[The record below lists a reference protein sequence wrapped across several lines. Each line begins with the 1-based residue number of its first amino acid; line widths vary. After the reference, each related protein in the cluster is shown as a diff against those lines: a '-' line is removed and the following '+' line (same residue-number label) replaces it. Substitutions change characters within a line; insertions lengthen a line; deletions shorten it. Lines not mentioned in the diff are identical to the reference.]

1 MESAFDDPMLQRIRA
16 QRISAQRISAQLI
29 RTGQLYRDA
38 KVFDWNDT
46 VGIMCIDT

>member
-1 MESAFDDPMLQRIRA
+1 MLQRIRA
-16 QRISAQRISAQLI
+16 RLIRARLIHAGQLI
-29 RTGQLYRDA
+29 PAGQLYRDA